1 MPAHTGNRQGS
12 NLGCPV
18 SSLELAKQVGAALRR
33 EQVRIVL
40 EVVGFLLAPCLLAV
54 LLVEPVILGL
64 GRIGAEC
71 LAVGGRIAQNPDLP
85 TLSAASK

>member
-1 MPAHTGNRQGS
+1 MSSLVVIGELGLWIPAHTGNRQGS

-40 EVVGFLLAPCLLAV
+40 AV
-54 LLVEPVILGL
+54 L
-64 GRIGAEC
+64 C
-71 LAVGGRIAQNPDLP
+71 C
-85 TLSAASK
+85 AASGARNPGPSLELPWGALERNV